1 MIVSKLTTIL
11 LLFSVSSRSQWPYCS
26 HVLGPSMVE
35 GMFHSLKTDQDKI
48 ESVMVSPALNWLLAM
63 ELVLLTMNSSVS
75 VE

>member
-48 ESVMVSPALNWLLAM
+48 ESVMVSPAFNWLLNFQEARFTDN
-63 ELVLLTMNSSVS
+63 EQ
-75 VE
+75 